1 MMQQLTL
8 EMVIRRKKEISA
20 ADLGM
25 EVAMLNEE
33 NGMYYAL
40 GEVGTRIWQLIENE
54 VSIKTIVEQL
64 LLEYEVEKDEC
75 EKDVFAFMDKMVA
88 SKLVYIS
95 NCI

>member
-1 MMQQLTL
+1 MQQLTL